1 MTGYSTILKIRRLEE
16 DVAKLGMRMG
26 NAKGGY
32 YSSEH
37 NDVLSLF
44 PLDNELP
51 TFSRDAELFT
61 GTLEQLEVWLRG
73 VEFARRYDLLLR
85 VSDDKKRARKEQDL
99 KNKQLLESIKA
110 AGKTN
115 EQRIV

>member
-26 NAKGGY
+26 NARGGY
-32 YSSEH
+32 YSSEYG
-37 NDVLSLF
+37 DVLSLF
-44 PLDNELP
+44 PLDDELP

-99 KNKQLLESIKA
+99 KNKHLLESIKV
-110 AGKTN
+110 AGEKT
-115 EQRIV
+115 EEAVG

>member
-1 MTGYSTILKIRRLEE
+1 
-16 DVAKLGMRMG
+16 MG
-26 NAKGGY
+26 NAKNGY
-32 YSSEH
+32 YSTEYG
-37 NDVLSLF
+37 DVLSLF
-44 PLDNELP
+44 PLENELP

-73 VEFARRYDLLLR
+73 VEFSRRYDFLLR

-110 AGKTN
+110 AGQEEET
-115 EQRIV
+115 V